1 MNSNEELLRILDQ
14 LVMGL
19 RAIAEQLTEKQSE
32 ILGQADALIG
42 NAVQWDEKLSEESE
56 RSINKMTQEQ
66 LMKKIEAIVKQLT

>member
-32 ILGQADALIG
+32 ILDQADALIG